1 MIYRQGTSVAVNDL
15 EREIS
20 FLLPNDDY
28 FDAGGEATHKKK
40 KRIQK
45 GSNIGLKTV
54 NRIDIEKVNK
64 DQPTNKSCIEEEPI
78 PLNTLEDEILEMMR
92 YQEIDPTAARPLD
105 KKKVSSISMGVK

>member
-1 MIYRQGTSVAVNDL
+1 M
-15 EREIS
+15 
-20 FLLPNDDY
+20 
-28 FDAGGEATHKKK
+28 
-40 KRIQK
+40 
-45 GSNIGLKTV
+45 
-54 NRIDIEKVNK
+54 NK